1 MSNHDGS
8 YMLNEVLILLEKRG
22 FFSCMKPSETKKFI
36 KSILKIGNEYD
47 CNDGEIL
54 EDIGESLGI
63 CYCCVEFTKDLDD
76 GVCSSC
82 RKDWM

>member
-8 YMLNEVLILLEKRG
+8 YMLNKVLLLLEKRG
-22 FFSCMKPSETKKFI
+22 FFLGMKPAETKDFI
-36 KSILKIGNEYD
+36 KSILKIGNKHD

-63 CYCCVEFTKDLDD
+63 CYYCLEFSKDLDD
-76 GVCSSC
+76 GLCSSC
-82 RKDWM
+82 R